1 VYIVRIN
8 VYYVRMTRD
17 RLFAAAKTV
26 LEREGIAGLT
36 IRKVAKRA
44 GMSPMAMYRH
54 FADKDALLNALVE
67 DGLAAWE
74 KVVRSLRAE
83 DPMEWLE
90 ELTEAFLDFAL
101 TQPHRFDAAFFLPAP
116 RARQYPNDFAAGRS
130 PVITMLTVRI
140 EQARADERIGDKPA
154 LEIALSLSALAQG
167 LVSMHRAN
175 RFAGENQFK
184 NLFRT
189 ALRHGIESFAAIPSR
204 RIK

>member
-90 ELTEAFLDFAL
+90 ELTEAF
-101 TQPHRFDAAFFLPAP
+101 
-116 RARQYPNDFAAGRS
+116 NDFAAGRS

-140 EQARADERIGDKPA
+140 EQARADGRIGDKPA